1 MDKIMDEENELLDR
15 TDIENYKNGKYVSE
29 QYTKEEWKKLRLTDT
44 DNIICPI
51 GNPKKSDIGNK
62 SK

>member
-29 QYTKEEWKKLRLTDT
+29 QYTKEE
-44 DNIICPI
+44 
-51 GNPKKSDIGNK
+51 
-62 SK
+62 